1 MERFLAAIRNMFQVQ
16 DLRKR
21 ILFTLA
27 MLAVYRIGAHI
38 TAPGINKVRLE
49 QVWGEVGNTL
59 LGVLDLFSGGNFR
72 TISVFA
78 LGVTPYIT
86 ASIILQLMTVVS
98 PQLKKLQ
105 EEGEMGRQKINQWTR
120 YLTVGLAAVQTFFV
134 ANWLQY
140 NGVASVPGTRFLIM
154 TALILTTGTI
164 FVMWLGEQIT
174 ERGVGNGVSLLIFA
188 GIVIGLPRGIQQ
200 VAQRLSSGDPLETVG
215 VIVMVLALVAL
226 IAFIV
231 FVESGRRKVAV
242 SYAKR
247 HVGRQMVGGQQT
259 TMPLKVNM
267 GGVIPVIFASSVLSM
282 PQSLF
287 SAFPPDPANQNST
300 WGRVYQF
307 FQFFHGGDPY
317 YEFVFMTLII
327 FFTLFNTHANGNN
340 AAWVDWV
347 QANLV
352 KGDHPIYMV
361 TYVALILFFTFFYVS
376 IIFNV
381 EEVADN
387 LRKHGG
393 FMPGIRPGRATADY
407 LRTILTRLTTVGAVY
422 LAFIAFVPQFML
434 SGFKVGRL
442 PFVGTWLEN
451 FVSNTPG
458 LAWIPNGM
466 GYKFYFGGTS
476 LLILVGVAMDTVAQ
490 IESQLVMRN
499 YEGFLGG
506 GGRLRG
512 RRT

>member
-1 MERFLAAIRNMFQVQ
+1 MERFFAAVRNMFQVQ

-21 ILFTLA
+21 IFFTLGL
-27 MLAVYRIGAHI
+27 LAVYRIGAHV

-120 YLTVGLAAVQTFFV
+120 YLTVGLALIQTFFV

-140 NGVASVPGTRFLIM
+140 NGVANFPGWKFLVM

-174 ERGVGNGVSLLIFA
+174 ERGVGNGISLLIFA
-188 GIVIGLPRGIQQ
+188 GIVIGLPRGVQQ
-200 VAQRLSSGDPLETVG
+200 VVGRLSNGDALETVG
-215 VIVMVLALVAL
+215 VIALVIALVAL

-231 FVESGRRKVAV
+231 FIESGRRKIAV

-267 GGVIPVIFASSVLSM
+267 AGVIPVIFASSVLSM

-287 SAFPPDPANQNST
+287 SAFPPDPANPNST
-300 WGRVYQF
+300 WGKVYQF
-307 FQFFHGGDPY
+307 FQQFHGGDPY
-317 YEFVFMTLII
+317 YELVFITLII
-327 FFTLFNTHANGNN
+327 
-340 AAWVDWV
+340 
-347 QANLV
+347 
-352 KGDHPIYMV
+352 
-361 TYVALILFFTFFYVS
+361 FFTFFYVS
-376 IIFNV
+376 IVFNV

-393 FMPGIRPGRATADY
+393 FMPGIRPGKATAEY
-407 LRTILTRLTTVGAVY
+407 LRTILTRLTIVGAVY

-442 PFVGTWLEN
+442 PFIGTWLEN
-451 FVSNTPG
+451 FVSGTPG
-458 LAWIPNGM
+458 LAWIPTGM
-466 GYKFYFGGTS
+466 NYKFYFGGTS

-490 IESQLVMRN
+490 IEAQLVMRN

-506 GGRLRG
+506 GSRLRG